1 MKMRGFNASKSAKG
15 SVEMDIPVIYCDR
28 KHENKV
34 RSAKLKDVQV
44 NEGFNFNL
52 FSINKML
59 LKGFTLKGDNK
70 SLTISKGEVSFVFD
84 TMIHTKRG
92 VLFCAIMKRKLAG
105 NGNETV
111 NASID
116 AGKEIK
122 RILKTSVVQAH

>member
-1 MKMRGFNASKSAKG
+1 MRGFNTSESAKG
-15 SVEMDIPVIYCDR
+15 SVEMDIPVVYCD
-28 KHENKV
+28 KDGNEV
-34 RSAKLKDVQV
+34 RSAELKDVQM

-52 FSINKML
+52 FSVNKML
-59 LKGFTLKGDNK
+59 MKGYTLKGDNK

-105 NGNETV
+105 NEDETA
-111 NASID
+111 NASVD

-122 RILKTSVVQAH
+122 KILRTSVM